1 MDGFNVISVDKDTS
15 KNSTQNN
22 PTDFG
27 VEIIDQEKE
36 KEKKE
41 QNAKSGGLVLFLS
54 FLVLVAVLGYQVFL
68 IIYRLTSV
76 NEIIANTEEM
86 SGIAKSI
93 DLKEIQEFR
102 SMDNT
107 LKTINSKLNKHIL
120 TSEVV
125 SVINQNIRKTIQ
137 ISEYRLDVK
146 QADVEVSLT
155 GIAPSFREL
164 AEQTEKLFQIKDQGK
179 ISNFTVTSISFESET
194 KRVKFSIRIIFDKSK
209 MNAVALSQNN
219 I

>member
-1 MDGFNVISVDKDTS
+1 MRLTLYLQSPIASFS
-15 KNSTQNN
+15 
-22 PTDFG
+22 
-27 VEIIDQEKE
+27 
-36 KEKKE
+36 
-41 QNAKSGGLVLFLS
+41 LFLS

>member
-1 MDGFNVISVDKDTS
+1 MDGFNVISVDKDSS
-15 KNSTQNN
+15 KNSAQNI

-27 VEIIDQEKE
+27 IEIIDQDKE

-41 QNAKSGGLVLFLS
+41 QNAKTGGLVLFLS